1 MIGRTALLLVA
12 LALAVSQAASAPSVP
27 SVPSV
32 KETYLVIVAGLGGE
46 DSYREKFHRWSADM
60 RDGAVNRHGVSED
73 KVYYLA
79 EKPELYPDQVHAKS
93 TKENVIALFGEL
105 ETKVSPGD
113 QLYVLLIGHGSFRS
127 EQSRFN
133 LPGPDLTAED
143 FDLMLQP
150 FSEQQIVFV
159 NASSASGNFLPVLS
173 AANRIVVTATKSG
186 YERNESQFGKYFVEA
201 YAGADGRDVADTDKN
216 GRISVLEAF
225 THARVRVDG
234 YYHEE
239 NILKTEH
246 AVLDDNGDGEGA
258 HEPGE
263 NEGDVASTVYL
274 LGDAALAEGFTEADV
289 TGDPELARL
298 VEKKHELE
306 GRVEALR
313 LQKDSMPEN
322 LYMSELE
329 SLLLELAQV
338 VQSIEERRQ

>member
-1 MIGRTALLLVA
+1 M
-12 LALAVSQAASAPSVP
+12 PSVP

-32 KETYLVIVAGLGGE
+32 PYVQETYLVIIAGLGGE
-46 DSYREKFHRWSADM
+46 DSYREKFHQWSTDM
-60 RDGAVNRHGVSED
+60 RDAAVNRHGVSED

-93 TKENVIALFGEL
+93 TKENVTALFGEL

-133 LPGPDLTAED
+133 LPGPDLTAAD
-143 FDLMLQP
+143 FDLLLQP
-150 FSEQQIVFV
+150 FSEQQVVFV

-201 YAGADGRDVADTDKN
+201 YAGSDGRDVADTDKN

-234 YYHEE
+234 YYNEE

-246 AVLDDNGDGEGA
+246 AVLDDNGDGEGT
-258 HEPGE
+258 HELGE

-274 LGDAALAEGFTEADV
+274 LGDAALAEGFSEADV
-289 TGDPELARL
+289 AADPELARL
-298 VEKKHELE
+298 VENKLELE

-313 LQKDSMPEN
+313 LQKDSMPEE
-322 LYMSELE
+322 LYLAELE
-329 SLLLELAQV
+329 NLLIELATV
-338 VQSIEERRQ
+338 VAAIEERRQ

>member
-1 MIGRTALLLVA
+1 MIVRIACLLVV
-12 LALAVSQAASAPSVP
+12 LALAVSQAASAPSV
-27 SVPSV
+27 
-32 KETYLVIVAGLGGE
+32 KETYLVIIAGLGGE
-46 DSYREKFHRWSADM
+46 DSYREKFHQWSSDM

-73 KVYYLA
+73 KIYYLA

-93 TKENVIALFGEL
+93 TKENVMALFGEL

-113 QLYVLLIGHGSFRS
+113 QLFVLLIGHGSFRS

-216 GRISVLEAF
+216 GRVSVLEAF

-234 YYHEE
+234 YYNEE
-239 NILKTEH
+239 NILQTEH

-258 HEPGE
+258 GE

-274 LGDAALAEGFTEADV
+274 LGDAALAEGFSEADV
-289 TGDPELARL
+289 AGDPELARL
-298 VEKKHELE
+298 LEKKLELE

-322 LYMSELE
+322 LYMTELE
-329 SLLLELAQV
+329 SLLIELAQV
-338 VQSIEERRQ
+338 TLGIEERRQ